1 MNKNQSLFAILLVAS
16 LFSSSLLAE
25 LPSWYPQDYD
35 LVGIVDEVNA
45 KTIYIDD
52 NKIAISPTIK
62 YATENNSNASIR
74 QLKKGLLVGV
84 NILTINNRNLVDRI
98 WLIPE
103 SQRKKYRPL
112 Q

>member
-1 MNKNQSLFAILLVAS
+1 MNKIRSLFGILLTAS

-35 LVGIVDEVNA
+35 MVGIVDEVNA
-45 KTIYIDD
+45 KTIFIDD
-52 NKIAISPTIK
+52 NKIWISPTLK
-62 YATENNSNASIR
+62 YATEKSSNASIR
-74 QLKKGLLVGV
+74 QLKKGFLVGI

-103 SQRKKYRPL
+103 SQRAKYRR
-112 Q
+112 